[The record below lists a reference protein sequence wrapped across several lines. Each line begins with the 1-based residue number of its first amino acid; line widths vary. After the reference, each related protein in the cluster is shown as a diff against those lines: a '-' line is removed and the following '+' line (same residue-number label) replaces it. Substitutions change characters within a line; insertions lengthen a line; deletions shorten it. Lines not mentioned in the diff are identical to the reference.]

1 MSLFAELKRRNV
13 VRVGVA
19 YAIVGWVIAQIAEF
33 AFENFGAPE
42 WVLKTVVV
50 ILLLGLPLA
59 LFFAWAFEM
68 TPEGVK
74 REKDVDR
81 SQSITGNTGHK
92 LDKLIIGAL
101 VVALAYFLW
110 ERQAADSTPDIEST
124 ATSSSQ
130 QVAPDNVEADAVTA
144 ERSIAVLPFV
154 NMSSD
159 IEQEWFSD
167 GLTEEILNALARTP
181 DLLVAARTSSF
192 KFKGSTDDV
201 PTIAESLGV
210 AHVLEGSVRR
220 GGDQLRITAQLIR
233 ARDGFHLWSQT
244 YDRSPDDVIAVQEDI
259 AVEIAVALQTALDPE
274 ALKQMM
280 SAGTNSVAAYNAYLE
295 GLAYGVSTIS
305 TGDAFEMLRSL
316 DAFTRAVEFDPQ
328 FALGYWE
335 LAQFWVVQLQENNI
349 VAGNLDLSNA
359 EMRLRFDEAIENA
372 IRYER
377 DAVTKSKYR
386 VTQAL
391 QNGNYAQALR
401 LNSAFLEQRPN
412 DQSAQDTQLQLLVE
426 MSLDEELKAAILE
439 FQQRDG
445 HDFLVV
451 NDSMTFS
458 LVTDD
463 REFVREFAQTAL
475 RRLGD
480 SAFIR
485 YQAHRALLWS
495 GDVDGAAQLLPFINA
510 SDLPMESKS
519 LVALRQACAE
529 NRLSDAAK
537 LFDRLM
543 ATTEGDASMN
553 YIGNMIFGQTDAA
566 NAALKPLDDSSD
578 IAVLKDFVSY
588 AYFDAYQF
596 PNLLE
601 ALEAQGITP
610 RQPKAMPYR
619 CKFDQ

>member
-101 VVALAYFLW
+101 VVALAYFVW
-110 ERQAADSTPDIEST
+110 ERQAVDSTPQVENTVASSAQE
-124 ATSSSQ
+124 AT
-130 QVAPDNVEADAVTA
+130 PDSADADTVVA

-159 IEQEWFSD
+159 VEQEWFSD

-192 KFKGSTDDV
+192 KFKGSTEDV

-259 AVEIAVALQTALDPE
+259 AVEIAVALQTAMDPE
-274 ALKQMM
+274 ALKSMM
-280 SAGTNSVAAYNAYLE
+280 SAGTSSVAAYNAYLE

-305 TGDAFEMLRSL
+305 TGDAFEMLRAME
-316 DAFTRAVEFDPQ
+316 AFTRAVELDPQ

-335 LAQFWVVQLQENNI
+335 LARFWVIQLQATNI
-349 VAGNLDLSNA
+349 VAGNLDMSTA
-359 EMRLRFDEAIENA
+359 DMRLRFDAAIESA
-372 IRYER
+372 IRYEQ
-377 DAVTKSKYR
+377 DAVTKTKYR
-386 VTQAL
+386 VAQAQ

-401 LNSAFLEQRPN
+401 LNGSYLLQRPN
-412 DQSAQDTQLQLLVE
+412 DQRAQAAQLDLLAD
-426 MSLDEELKAAILE
+426 MSLDDELKAAIID
-439 FQQRDG
+439 FQERDG
-445 HDFLVV
+445 YDFQVA
-451 NDSMTFS
+451 NTSMTFS
-458 LVTDD
+458 LISDD
-463 REFVREFAQTAL
+463 PEFIRDFSQTGL

-485 YQAHRALLWS
+485 YQAHRALLWAE
-495 GDVDGAAQLLPFINA
+495 DVDGAAQLLPFINA
-510 SDLPMESKS
+510 SDLPEESKL

-529 NRLSDAAK
+529 RRLSDAAGV
-537 LFDRLM
+537 FDRLM
-543 ATTEGDASMN
+543 ALVEGDVSMN
-553 YIGNMIFGQTDAA
+553 YIGNMIFGQIETA
-566 NAALKPLDDSSD
+566 NAALKPLDDASD
-578 IAVLKDFVSY
+578 IATLKDFLSY

-596 PNLLE
+596 PRLLE
-601 ALEAQGITP
+601 HLEGQGITP
-610 RQPKAMPYR
+610 RQPKLIPYR
-619 CKFDQ
+619 CKFAE